1 MSLSFCSM
9 RTSTFS
15 SNRFA
20 RSELPPRTRF
30 RATTRTSP
38 GLPTW
43 MFVSPETFR
52 TRRRGIPSTAKTFST
67 VSSKLSPSPASSSIP
82 TKAALTE
89 RADHRVKARSHG
101 RVTHPQLALD
111 VFEVPSGFDERLQ
124 ELQLLR
130 GELVE
135 TTERERPLDAR
146 AARGAFQTRDAERFG
161 ADRAFRDHR
170 VRHEPKMLAC
180 LIKCQ
185 DKLSDM

>member
-1 MSLSFCSM
+1 MWSRGSG
-9 RTSTFS
+9 
-15 SNRFA
+15 FA
-20 RSELPPRTRF
+20 AAAPIERSGVVRRDPAFGELAQDLF
-30 RATTRTSP
+30 ATL
-38 GLPTW
+38 GLTIGLGL
-43 MFVSPETFR
+43 
-52 TRRRGIPSTAKTFST
+52 RGEAQ
-67 VSSKLSPSPASSSIP
+67 
-82 TKAALTE
+82 

-101 RVTHPQLALD
+101 RVAHPQLALD

-185 DKLSDM
+185 DKLSNM